1 MYVKTFFIGI
11 WRALTPTTEHEIVQI
26 LSQSKRLINEPNETF
41 LLVNWPESLEQHQRR
56 EMLRRVGAMSKTE
69 KLAEKIIA
77 LVLDSADKFL
87 ADLNIELYK
96 IWRKFINNDKKH
108 LRGVLYQ
115 VHTAELESKLEREKK
130 GKIKEITGDLKSDND
145 EKEHVNDEKARALGQ
160 QMIKIELEHLE
171 KIPFLTNEEMALCRR
186 LLFLRFASELAAKCV
201 HLMVGEKHE
210 KALFSQR
217 EESSKSSAAS
227 ENEKEFDPE
236 NDNGSWSIFSLI
248 KDQLIA
254 EIVEST
260 EIAFLRIVR
269 RFDQFQYSE
278 YSGDP
283 IINLINQFST
293 MEYEFREDK
302 LTSDE
307 CEKAGKVLSKI
318 FKKKLI

>member
-1 MYVKTFFIGI
+1 M
-11 WRALTPTTEHEIVQI
+11 QI

-56 EMLRRVGAMSKTE
+56 EMLRRVGAMSKAE
-69 KLAEKIIA
+69 KLSEKIIT

-108 LRGVLYQ
+108 LQGILYQ
-115 VHTAELESKLEREKK
+115 VQIAELESKLETEKK
-130 GKIKEITGDLKSDND
+130 RKINKEITGDLESDND

-217 EESSKSSAAS
+217 EENSKSSTAP
-227 ENEKEFDPE
+227 EKEKEFDPE
-236 NDNGSWSIFSLI
+236 NDNGSWFIFSSI

-260 EIAFLRIVR
+260 GIAFLRIAR
-269 RFDQFQYSE
+269 RSDQFQYSE
-278 YSGDP
+278 YSADP
-283 IINLINQFST
+283 IIDLINQFST

-318 FKKKLI
+318 FIKKLI